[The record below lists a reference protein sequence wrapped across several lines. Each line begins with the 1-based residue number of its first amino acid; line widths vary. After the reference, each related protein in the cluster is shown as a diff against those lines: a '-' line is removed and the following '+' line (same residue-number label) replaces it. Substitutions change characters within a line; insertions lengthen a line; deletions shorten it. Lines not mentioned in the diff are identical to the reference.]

1 MKFCFN
7 LLTLFALSFSMIAC
21 NADSNKNDSSK
32 SNSSKVIPKDLLSSL
47 YSHEYSSEEFRN
59 EQVESASGLY
69 FENKGKFHINSYHMF
84 KVNEEST
91 PNICD
96 IEGDMQQLSN
106 ELLLLTQVEGT
117 SEGEKMNIVMTI
129 KLIDD
134 KNLELDLIYPSH
146 LRDFCGVNA
155 DLSIIGK
162 YTKTK

>member
-1 MKFCFN
+1 MKFFVN
-7 LLTLFALSFSMIAC
+7 FLTLVVLSFSIIAC

-32 SNSSKVIPKDLLSSL
+32 NNLTSPNSKDLSSL
-47 YSHEYSSEEFRN
+47 LLGHEYSSKVLKN
-59 EQVESASGLY
+59 KQVESASVLY
-69 FENKGKFHINSYHMF
+69 FENKGKFHINSYHIF
-84 KVNEEST
+84 KVNEDST

-96 IEGDMQQLSN
+96 IEGDMKQLSN
-106 ELLLLTQVEGT
+106 ELLLLTQIEDT
-117 SEGEKMNIVMTI
+117 SEEKKMNIVMTI

-155 DLSIIGK
+155 DQSIIGK